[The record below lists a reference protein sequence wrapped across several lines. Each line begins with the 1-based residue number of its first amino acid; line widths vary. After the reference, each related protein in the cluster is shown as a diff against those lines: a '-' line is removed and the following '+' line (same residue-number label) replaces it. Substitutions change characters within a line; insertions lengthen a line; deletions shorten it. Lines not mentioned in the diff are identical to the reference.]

1 MFVSKTFSDHSG
13 QGEGEK
19 GAQFT
24 LERISSSSM
33 LVEMSTNGSDVCL
46 FVCLFFPEDVLKIR
60 ILFDTVPSFFL
71 VFLF

>member
-19 GAQFT
+19 CAQFT

-46 FVCLFFPEDVLKIR
+46 FVCFFQK
-60 ILFDTVPSFFL
+60 TY
-71 VFLF
+71 